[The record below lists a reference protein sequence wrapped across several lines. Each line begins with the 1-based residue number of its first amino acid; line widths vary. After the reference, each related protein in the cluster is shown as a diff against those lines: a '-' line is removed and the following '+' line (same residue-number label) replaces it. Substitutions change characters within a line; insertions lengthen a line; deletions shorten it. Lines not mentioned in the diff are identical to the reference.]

1 MVSTAQLLTY
11 GSLLVLILAIV
22 AARWSQWTEFDAA
35 VDDLA
40 DKLFQSLKTD
50 VVAFALPAAY
60 ARWVLPCPWQEPRPL
75 KVVASGAMGATA
87 LFSLTA
93 ARQAAA
99 QGTFRGIS
107 DFGGLFVSHIAS
119 YGVAPLLARD
129 WLSVMGVAVLALV
142 LLTGLQ
148 KDMALETVQAVAAL
162 SAGLIAHGRFALRWH
177 WILSACVG
185 AAASVPYLAYV
196 LNWLLPLRELAA
208 AYQSIESI
216 VGTPQFEEEV
226 CELLVVTGY
235 VQVSLGYV
243 GIWCMRSL
251 QARTNLLLDVADG
264 KLNAWSFVQRVGLYM
279 WSVAAP
285 YMVQRTIMETA
296 NALSLYIFLCK
307 LDLHLRVD
315 TFFSSGDYA
324 YNRLEVVLDS
334 DHTVDAYAESV
345 TELMYDCYLLV
356 EKKLF
361 GLPNILLMSDTLL
374 SQPGLMM
381 AVLPVSVGL
390 DFGRARAFSILTRNI
405 EQVTKYLRTRLSRR
419 RKIEEHDVEHAETIS
434 RTGAATLVASRWEN
448 LSEEIFQLTAWK
460 KCLSSFRRFL
470 DWIYYTNIVGVGI
483 ECALAR
489 MMELGSIAAA
499 DLAVYAQVIEDSVD
513 FLLTRY
519 REARFLH
526 AVCLSHP
533 SPSASSS
540 VREVCLYETSAAA
553 RKDARLAQMVSNQER
568 LAELHT
574 SLASF
579 QQRPPPQSDGKTH
592 GKTQQL

>member
-11 GSLLVLILAIV
+11 GSLLVLILALV
-22 AARWSQWTEFDAA
+22 AARWSQWTDFDAA

-50 VVAFALPAAY
+50 IVAFALPAAY
-60 ARWVLPCPWQEPRPL
+60 ARWILPCPWEEPRFL
-75 KVVASGAMGATA
+75 KVLASGAMGTTA
-87 LFSLTA
+87 LLSLTA
-93 ARQAAA
+93 ARKAAA
-99 QGTFRGIS
+99 EGTFGGIS
-107 DFGGLFVSHIAS
+107 DFGGLFVSHLAS

-129 WLSVMGVAVLALV
+129 WLPVMGVAILVLV

-148 KDMALETVQAVAAL
+148 KDMALETVQAVTAL
-162 SAGLIAHGRFALRWH
+162 LVGRIAHDRFALRLH
-177 WILSACVG
+177 WVLLACIG
-185 AAASVPYLAYV
+185 AAASVPHLAEV
-196 LNWLLPLRELAA
+196 LKWLLPLRELAA
-208 AYQSIESI
+208 ACQTVESI
-216 VGTPQFEEEV
+216 VGTRQFEEEV
-226 CELLVVTGY
+226 CELLIVTGY

-243 GIWCMRSL
+243 GIWYMRSL

-264 KLNAWSFVQRVGLYM
+264 KLNAWTFVQRVGLYM

-285 YMVQRTIMETA
+285 YMIQRTIMETA

-307 LDLHLRVD
+307 VDLHLRVD

-345 TELMYDCYLLV
+345 TELMYDCYFLV

-381 AVLPVSVGL
+381 AVLPASVGL
-390 DFGRARAFSILTRNI
+390 DFGRARAFSTLTRNI

-419 RKIEEHDVEHAETIS
+419 RKIEEHDVAHAETIS
-434 RTGAATLVASRWEN
+434 RTGAATLVASRWEY

-489 MMELGSIAAA
+489 MMELGSITAT
-499 DLAVYAQVIEDSVD
+499 DIAVYAQVIEDSVD

-519 REARFLH
+519 REARFQN
-526 AVCLSHP
+526 ALSVSQP
-533 SPSASSS
+533 SPSVSSP
-540 VREVCLYETSAAA
+540 A
-553 RKDARLAQMVSNQER
+553 R
-568 LAELHT
+568 
-574 SLASF
+574 
-579 QQRPPPQSDGKTH
+579 
-592 GKTQQL
+592 